1 MAMTVSLFITEPPPV
16 KNIVK
21 DSSEKKKED
30 PTYAGPVFTVQ
41 VNLFLQDYQDLHL
54 KAAG

>member
-21 DSSEKKKED
+21 DSSEKKED

>member
-1 MAMTVSLFITEPPPV
+1 MAITVSFSITDPPLL
-16 KNIVK
+16 KIL
-21 DSSEKKKED
+21 SETVPKKKED
-30 PTYAGPVFTVQ
+30 PTYAEPVFTVQ